1 MTKKRK
7 FIVRRKFNKNRTA
20 TEAFLSLM
28 IENNKTTSKKKVHIA
43 KEKEIEY
50 NRDNSIQSCLLEPS
64 KEED

>member
-1 MTKKRK
+1 MTKKKK

-28 IENNKTTSKKKVHIA
+28 IDNNKAISKQKVNIA
-43 KEKEIEY
+43 KKKEIEY
-50 NRDNSIQSCLLEPS
+50 NRNNSIQSCLLEPS